1 MSRYRITFR
10 TRIVAGELTTDSLR
24 LTDFGGSSRG
34 LLDADVAIAKAEA
47 AVEVL
52 LLFSCTTMEEW
63 FIDVFDSVKSVNT
76 QIIHFQRL
84 MFKDSVM
91 LWQRSI
97 FYNIQFN
104 PQNFMLHIVTTVIS
118 TWVES

>member
-34 LLDADVAIAKAEA
+34 LLDADVAIANAEA

-76 QIIHFQRL
+76 QFTHF
-84 MFKDSVM
+84 
-91 LWQRSI
+91 
-97 FYNIQFN
+97 
-104 PQNFMLHIVTTVIS
+104 
-118 TWVES
+118 